1 MSTEIHPTAII
12 EPGAEL
18 EADVTV
24 GAYAY
29 IGARVKIRK
38 GTEVM
43 HHATVDGLTTMGK
56 DNEVHPYAM
65 SGVRRTTLSSK
76 AAVQGSA
83 LAVVTSSANLP
94 PCTAPLQRALRP
106 SSGITISS

>member
-18 EADVTV
+18 EAGVSV

-38 GTEVM
+38 GTEGYNYLC
-43 HHATVDGLTTMGK
+43 AY
-56 DNEVHPYAM
+56 PYE
-65 SGVRRTTLSSK
+65 
-76 AAVQGSA
+76 
-83 LAVVTSSANLP
+83 
-94 PCTAPLQRALRP
+94 CYF
-106 SSGITISS
+106 

>member
-29 IGARVKIRK
+29 IGARGEIRT
-38 GTEVM
+38 GSE
-43 HHATVDGLTTMGK
+43 G
-56 DNEVHPYAM
+56 VHDLR
-65 SGVRRTTLSSK
+65 S
-76 AAVQGSA
+76 
-83 LAVVTSSANLP
+83 
-94 PCTAPLQRALRP
+94 RAYL
-106 SSGITISS
+106 

>member
-1 MSTEIHPTAII
+1 MSTEIHSTAII

-18 EADVTV
+18 EAGVIV

-43 HHATVDGLTTMGK
+43 HHATVDGATTMGN
-56 DNEVHPYAM
+56 DNEVHP
-65 SGVRRTTLSSK
+65 
-76 AAVQGSA
+76 
-83 LAVVTSSANLP
+83 
-94 PCTAPLQRALRP
+94 LRLHR
-106 SSGITISS
+106 G